1 VHSIANGS
9 FKENIVRVLIF
20 LVALSFAFPL
30 AAAESGDRQDRVVIV
45 IHGGTVNMDDRK
57 EMTAEL
63 EKEKRRGLEAAARAG
78 YEKLKRH
85 GSSLDAVE
93 AAIRVMEDDPQF
105 NAGKGAVFTH
115 EGKNELD
122 ASIMDGKTMKAGAVA
137 GVTVVRNPISAARA
151 VMEKTRHVLL
161 ASKGAEQFAREAGL
175 EIVDP
180 SYFYTER
187 RWQELQKALAKE
199 KADKTGALAYPP
211 KTHWGTVGAVA
222 LDEHG
227 NLAAGTSTGGLTNK
241 RHGRVG
247 DSPIIGAGTYAD
259 NEGAAV
265 SCTGVGEYFIR
276 FAAAHDVDCLMK
288 YKGLPVQKAAD
299 AVINGR
305 LKTAGGEGAMIGLD
319 AKGNKAISSNTEG
332 IFHAWVTEDGTVHSG
347 VFTKNQ

>member
-1 VHSIANGS
+1 MLFI
-9 FKENIVRVLIF
+9 
-20 LVALSFAFPL
+20 VALCLAFPL
-30 AAAESGDRQDRVVIV
+30 GAAESGGKQEKVVIV
-45 IHGGTVNMDDRK
+45 VHGGMADMDDRK
-57 EMTAEL
+57 EMTPEL

-78 YEKLKRH
+78 YEKLKKH
-85 GSSLDAVE
+85 GSSLNAVE

-105 NAGKGAVFTH
+105 NAGKGEVFTH

-122 ASIMDGKTMKAGAVA
+122 AAIMDGKTMKAGAVA

-161 ASKGAEQFAREAGL
+161 VSKGAEQFAREAGL

-180 SYFYTER
+180 PYFYTER

-199 KADKTGALAYPP
+199 KAEKEKDKSGTLAYPP
-211 KTHWGTVGAVA
+211 KKHLGTVGAVA

-259 NEGAAV
+259 NEGAAI

-276 FAAAHDVDCLMK
+276 YSAAHNVDCQMK
-288 YKGLPVQKAAD
+288 YKGLPIQKAAD

-319 AKGNKAISSNTEG
+319 ATGNKAISSNSEG

-347 VFTKNQ
+347 IFTRL

>member
-1 VHSIANGS
+1 MRAL
-9 FKENIVRVLIF
+9 FCLFALLI
-20 LVALSFAFPL
+20 AFPL
-30 AAAESGDRQDRVVIV
+30 AAADSSGKQEKVVIV
-45 IHGGTVNMDDRK
+45 VHGGTADMDDRK
-57 EMTAEL
+57 EMTPAL
-63 EKEKRRGLEAAARAG
+63 ERDYHRGLEAAARAG
-78 YEKLKRH
+78 YEKLKKH

-93 AAIRVMEDDPQF
+93 TAVRVFEDDPLF

-161 ASKGAEQFAREAGL
+161 VSKGAEQFAREAGL
-175 EIVDP
+175 QIVDP

-199 KADKTGALAYPP
+199 KANKSGGLVYPP

-222 LDEHG
+222 LDERG

-241 RHGRVG
+241 RPGRVG

-259 NEGAAV
+259 NEGAAI
-265 SCTGVGEYFIR
+265 SCTGIGEYFIR

-288 YKGLPVQKAAD
+288 YKGYPIQKAAD

-319 AKGNKAISSNTEG
+319 AKGNKAISANSEG
-332 IFHAWVTEDGTVHSG
+332 IFHAWITADGTVHSG
-347 VFTKNQ
+347 IFLKNQ